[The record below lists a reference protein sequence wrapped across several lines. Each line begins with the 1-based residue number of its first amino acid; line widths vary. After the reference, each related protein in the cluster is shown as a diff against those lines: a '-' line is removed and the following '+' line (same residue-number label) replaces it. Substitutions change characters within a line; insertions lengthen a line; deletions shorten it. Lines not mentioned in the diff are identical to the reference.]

1 MHSNNEAGTV
11 QNIRDMALCVKTFK
25 QASGGE
31 SSVLLHTDGA
41 QSLGKLLVDVHPHLR
56 QKLKQLWLDQ
66 EFCFS
71 YLHQHYDSKM

>member
-41 QSLGKLLVDVHPHLR
+41 QSLGKLLVDVQALEVDLFTIVGHKYGARKGVAAL
-56 QKLKQLWLDQ
+56 
-66 EFCFS
+66 
-71 YLHQHYDSKM
+71 